1 MPATK
6 PWAKLDF
13 DWFEDTDVIELR
25 SRLGVRGEL
34 AWARLVAIWA
44 DFKDARIDLG
54 APGVRRLLEMKLE
67 RKGGALDA
75 LFGEMADIG
84 LIDAD
89 LYASLG
95 VVTCSRAADDARNR
109 QRCRE
114 GGAAGGKKSGS
125 TRKARATPETKQASK
140 HA

>member
-1 MPATK
+1 MPAAK

-13 DWFEDTDVIELR
+13 DWFEDPHVIELR

-44 DFKDARIDLG
+44 DFRDGRIDLG

-75 LFGEMADIG
+75 LFKEMADIG

-89 LYASLG
+89 LYAALG
-95 VVTCSRAADDARNR
+95 VVTCNRATEDAEKR
-109 QRCRE
+109 QARRE
-114 GGAAGGKKSGS
+114 GGAAGGKKSGAV
-125 TRKARATPETKQASK
+125 RKSNAASDAKQASK